1 MEKDQINNA
10 YNNVITTIK
19 SLLTIYGIYLL
30 WILLHYI
37 ASHLYIK
44 FCVPLTFTGFLLSP
58 IIMTSQYCIS
68 LRWVIYNAGNNI
80 NNMWI
85 AIGTFISQKLII

>member
-1 MEKDQINNA
+1 MENTIMNKSFNNL
-10 YNNVITTIK
+10 ISTIK
-19 SLLTIYGIYLL
+19 AFLTIYGIYLL

-44 FCVPLTFTGFLLSP
+44 FCVPLTLNGFLLSP
-58 IIMTSQYCIS
+58 IIMTNQYCVS
-68 LRWVIYNAGNNI
+68 LRWIIFNAGNNI

-85 AIGTFISQKLII
+85 AIGTFISQKLIT